1 MLPEP
6 LLQCGSRNENN
17 RHVQAARSAALPR
30 NALIHI
36 RFLVLPAR
44 AVIRYSCC
52 TVNKSNTGLSVPSCL
67 WLQVALAVLH
77 SLRGSLQHCL
87 RGWTQSLHSTTIKWT
102 VLSQS
107 LLGKRKG
114 GPCTWHWWT
123 GGSTW
128 PRDSPQ
134 APGKQ
139 RAGTASLTQDC
150 SWNTTYSQKQLLLK
164 YRD

>member
-77 SLRGSLQHCL
+77 CVAHCSTACVDEPRVCTALQSNEQCSVSHF
-87 RGWTQSLHSTTIKWT
+87 
-102 VLSQS
+102 
-107 LLGKRKG
+107 LGKGRV
-114 GPCTWHWWT
+114 GP
-123 GGSTW
+123 
-128 PRDSPQ
+128 
-134 APGKQ
+134 APGTDGLVVAHGHGIPPRHQ
-139 RAGTASLTQDC
+139 ESRELAQQA
-150 SWNTTYSQKQLLLK
+150 
-164 YRD
+164 